1 MNYFSKKKVKIM
13 KQSERDIDI
22 YVAQILDQ
30 TNLPQEMVKL
40 MKRVIELNPD
50 LSADERNLL
59 SVAYKNAINQP
70 RKGIRSLDVTIDQE
84 QREGTNNESRISSLR
99 DIRTK
104 MFQELSATCNDVEE
118 LIDSQLLPASSSAE
132 ARVFYHKM
140 KADYLRYVCEF
151 MEDGDD
157 KAEAA
162 EKTKECYEEA
172 INIAKNDIPPYKPSY
187 LGLLLNYSVFLYEIM
202 DNKEEAI
209 ELSKKTHAESI
220 QLLDENSENSYQEAN
235 MILQLLHDN
244 TVLWTQ

>member
-1 MNYFSKKKVKIM
+1 M
-13 KQSERDIDI
+13 KQSEREVDI

-30 TNLPQEMVKL
+30 TDLPNEMVNL

-59 SVAYKNAINQP
+59 SVAYKNAISP
-70 RKGIRSLDVTIDQE
+70 RRKGIRAIDEFLSDGTIMDNE
-84 QREGTNNESRISSLR
+84 NRAEILREIKA
-99 DIRTK
+99 K
-104 MFQELSATCNDVEE
+104 MFSELSELCNDVEE
-118 LIDSQLLPASSSAE
+118 LIDNQLLPASNSAE

-151 MEDGDD
+151 MEDGDE
-157 KAEAA
+157 KTETT
-162 EKTKECYEEA
+162 EKTKYFYEEA

-202 DNKEEAI
+202 DHKEEAL
-209 ELSKKTHAESI
+209 ELSKKTYAESN
-220 QLLDENSENSYQEAN
+220 QLLDDNSENSYQEAS

-244 TVLWTQ
+244 ILLWTQAK